1 MNKRKA
7 PLPVL
12 ENLEI
17 LDAGSEGK
25 CIARHGELVIFVPF
39 VVPGDVVDIQLLK
52 KKRNFGE
59 GKAVKFHSYS
69 KLRAEIFCSHFGV
82 CGGCRWQSMLYSSQL
97 EYKQKQV
104 SDAFDRIGKF
114 PHPPLNTILASEKI
128 RYYRNKLEYTFS
140 YRRWLIAPEGESFE
154 AVEDTRGLGFHLP
167 TMFDRVLD
175 IDHCYLQAEPSNEI
189 RNAVREFTLARG
201 YSYYNPRNHSGFLR
215 NLVIRTSSRG
225 ETMVIMVFAAG
236 HTDEIVALMDF
247 IRDRFPTV
255 VSLYYIVNT
264 KKNDTYSD
272 QEPILYSGKA
282 YLIEYLENLEFR
294 IGPLSFYQV
303 NVEQSARLYAVVR
316 DYAGLTGNEIVYDLY
331 TGTGTIGLYLASRA
345 KSVLG
350 IEYVEPA
357 VIDAFSNAEHNG
369 ITNAHFLAGDLAK
382 TLTPELCLEYGFPD
396 VVVVDPPRSGLHEK
410 VVYRILEMKPE
421 KVVYV
426 SCNPATQARDIAM
439 MQEIYEVTAV
449 QPVDMFPHTQ
459 HVENVALLI
468 RKSV

>member
-7 PLPVL
+7 PLPLL
-12 ENLEI
+12 ENMEI

-59 GKAVKFHSYS
+59 GKAVKFHTHS
-69 KLRAEIFCSHFGV
+69 KLRAEIFCSHFGI
-82 CGGCRWQSMLYSSQL
+82 CGGCRWQSMQYASQL

-114 PHPPLNTILASEKI
+114 PHPPLNPILASEKI
-128 RYYRNKLEYTFS
+128 QYYRNKLEYTFS
-140 YRRWLIAPEGESFE
+140 YRRWLVAPVGESFE

-175 IDHCYLQAEPSNEI
+175 IEHCYLQAEPSNEI
-189 RNAVREFTLARG
+189 RNAVREFTLKEG
-201 YSYYNPRNHSGFLR
+201 YTYYNPRNHTGFMR
-215 NLVIRTSSRG
+215 NLVIRNNSRG
-225 ETMVIMVFAAG
+225 ETMVIVVFSS
-236 HTDEIVALMDF
+236 DQPEEIALLMDF
-247 IRDRFPTV
+247 IHNRFPAV
-255 VSLYYIVNT
+255 VSLYYIINS

-272 QEPILYSGKA
+272 LEPILYSGKA
-282 YLIEYLENLEFR
+282 YLPEYLENLEFR

-303 NVEQSARLYAVVR
+303 NVEQSARLYAIVR
-316 DYAGLTGNEIVYDLY
+316 DYAGLTGNENVYDLY
-331 TGTGTIGLYLASRA
+331 TGTGTIGLYLAAQA
-345 KSVLG
+345 KSILG

-357 VIDAFSNAEHNG
+357 VKDAFANAAYNG
-369 ITNAHFLAGDLAK
+369 ITNAHFIAGDLAK
-382 TLTPELCLEYGFPD
+382 TLTIELCEEYGFPD
-396 VVVVDPPRSGLHEK
+396 VVVLDPPRSGLHEK
-410 VVYRILEMKPE
+410 VVFRILEMKPE

-439 MQEIYEVTAV
+439 MQELYEVKAI
-449 QPVDMFPHTQ
+449 QPVDMFPHTH
-459 HVENVALLI
+459 HVENVALLV
-468 RKSV
+468 RKPL

>member
-7 PLPVL
+7 PLPLL
-12 ENLEI
+12 EKIEI

-59 GKAVKFHSYS
+59 GKAVKFHTYS
-69 KLRAEIFCSHFGV
+69 KLRAEIFCSHFGI
-82 CGGCRWQSMLYSSQL
+82 CGGCRWQSMQYTSQL

-104 SDAFDRIGKF
+104 ADAFDRIGKF
-114 PHPPLNTILASEKI
+114 PHPPLNPILASEKI
-128 RYYRNKLEYTFS
+128 QFYRNKLEYTFS
-140 YRRWLIAPEGESFE
+140 YRRWLVAPEGESFE

-175 IDHCYLQAEPSNEI
+175 IEHCYLQAEPSNEI
-189 RNAVREFTLARG
+189 RNAVREFTLAEG
-201 YSYYNPRNHSGFLR
+201 YTYYNPRNHTGFMR
-215 NLVIRTSSRG
+215 NLVIRNNSRG
-225 ETMVIMVFAAG
+225 ETMVIVVFSSDQP
-236 HTDEIVALMDF
+236 DEIALLMDF
-247 IRDRFPTV
+247 IRNRFPAV
-255 VSLYYIVNT
+255 VSLYYIINS

-272 QEPILYSGKA
+272 LEPILYDGKA
-282 YLIEYLENLEFR
+282 YLPEYLENLEFR

-303 NVEQSARLYAVVR
+303 NVEQSASLYATVR
-316 DYAGLTGNEIVYDLY
+316 DYAALTGKEVVYDLY
-331 TGTGTIGLYLASRA
+331 TGTGTIGLYLASQA

-357 VIDAFSNAEHNG
+357 VRDAFANADFNG
-369 ITNAHFLAGDLAK
+369 ITNAHFIAGDLAK
-382 TLTPELCLEYGFPD
+382 TLTLELCEEYGFPD
-396 VVVVDPPRSGLHEK
+396 VVVLDPPRSGLHEK
-410 VVYRILEMKPE
+410 VVFRILEMKPE

-439 MQEIYEVTAV
+439 MQEMYEVQAI
-449 QPVDMFPHTQ
+449 QPVDMFPHTH
-459 HVENVALLI
+459 HVENVALLV
-468 RKSV
+468 RKTL